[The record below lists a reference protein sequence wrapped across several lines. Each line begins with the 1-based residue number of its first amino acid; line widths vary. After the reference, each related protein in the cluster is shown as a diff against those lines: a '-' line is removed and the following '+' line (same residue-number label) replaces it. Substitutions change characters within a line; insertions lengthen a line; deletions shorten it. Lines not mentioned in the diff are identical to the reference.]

1 MERFE
6 AMQTFVRVVEAGSFS
21 AAAERMAVAKSVVS
35 RRVQELEAHL
45 GVRLLNRTTRRLSLT
60 ESGRHYYERV
70 LRIIAEVEETEL
82 AITSEQAE
90 LRGELRL
97 AVPLSFGLLH
107 LMPLLN
113 DFIAEHPVLLLDL
126 NLSDRQL
133 NLIEEGVDL
142 AIRIGRL
149 ADSTL
154 VARRLAP
161 VRFVVCA
168 SPDYL
173 QRFGEPHTPDEL
185 VDHQGL
191 LYSNIPEGVQWSFSA
206 GGRNRSVK
214 VPTRLRSN
222 NGDALLQAAIN
233 GLGITVMPSFLG
245 YNALAQG
252 LLRPVLTDYPVPS
265 EAIYAIYPSQ
275 RYLPRRVRALVDLLV
290 DRFGEQPYWDEW

>member
-60 ESGRHYYERV
+60 ESGRHYYERI
-70 LRIIAEVEETEL
+70 LHIITEVEETEL

-90 LRGELRL
+90 LRGELRI

-113 DFIAEHPVLLLDL
+113 DFIAEHPALLLDL

-161 VRFVVCA
+161 IRFVVCA

-173 QRFGEPHTPDEL
+173 QRFGEPRTPDEL

-214 VPTRLRSN
+214 VPTRLRAN

-252 LLRPVLTDYPVPS
+252 LLKPVLTDYPVQS

-290 DRFGEQPYWDEW
+290 DRFGEHPYWDEW